1 MASGTLIAVFR
12 SFITPPLSLLLLFG
26 IAYALKSKYPRLAKK
41 LSLSVLFIFVV
52 ISTNAG
58 AWLLVYPLEHLE
70 QALLDTKNT
79 GAQAIVILTA
89 GSLEH
94 SPEYG
99 GKAIPDYI
107 GLGRMRYAAK
117 LYRDTALPILV
128 TGGFGSKA
136 PARDSLASAMAN
148 ALQYEFA
155 IPVRWQED
163 QASNTYENAQFSAR
177 ILRQAGIN
185 RVLLVT
191 DAMHMRR
198 AKFAFDQTGLVVIPA
213 PTLFFSSSDFGLLS
227 FIPGVEGLRRS
238 HYAMHEWLGLLQ
250 YRLFHTNAHV
260 QTQSP

>member
-1 MASGTLIAVFR
+1 MGSGTLIAVFR
-12 SFITPPLSLLLLFG
+12 SLITPPLSLLLLFA
-26 IAYALKSKYPRLAKK
+26 IAYAVRNTRPRLAKT
-41 LSLSVLFIFVV
+41 LSLSLVSIFLL

-70 QALLDTKNT
+70 RALPDTKNT
-79 GAQAIVILTA
+79 GAQAIVILSA

-99 GKAIPDYI
+99 GQAIPDYI
-107 GLGRMRYAAK
+107 GLGRIRYAAK

-128 TGGFGSKA
+128 SGGFGSKS
-136 PARDSLASAMAN
+136 PAKDSLASAMAS

-155 IPVRWQED
+155 IPVLWQED
-163 QASNTYENAQFSAR
+163 QARNTYENAQFSAR
-177 ILRQAGIN
+177 ILQQAGIT

-198 AKFAFDQTGLVVIPA
+198 AKFAFDQTGLVAIPA

-238 HYAMHEWLGLLQ
+238 NYAMHEWLGLIQ
-250 YRLFHTNAHV
+250 YWLFHTKSRP
-260 QTQSP
+260 QP

>member
-1 MASGTLIAVFR
+1 MDNGTLIAVFR
-12 SFITPPLSLLLLFG
+12 RLITPPLSLLLLLAV
-26 IAYALKSKYPRLAKK
+26 AYALKNKWPRAAKT
-41 LSLSVLFIFVV
+41 LSLNILFIFLI

-70 QALLDTKNT
+70 RALLDSKNT

-94 SPEYG
+94 SPEYD

-107 GLGRMRYAAK
+107 GLGRVRYAAK

-128 TGGFGSKA
+128 TGGFGSKS
-136 PARDSLASAMAN
+136 PVKESLASAMAST
-148 ALQYEFA
+148 LQYEFA
-155 IPVRWQED
+155 IPVLWQED
-163 QASNTYENAQFSAR
+163 QATNTYENAQFSAR
-177 ILRQAGIN
+177 ILQQAGIT

-198 AKFAFDQTGLVVIPA
+198 AKFAFDQTGLVAIPA

-227 FIPGVEGLRRS
+227 FIPSVEGLRRS
-238 HYAMHEWLGLLQ
+238 NYAMHEWLGLLQ
-250 YRLFHTNAHV
+250 YQLFRANAHA
-260 QTQSP
+260 QTQLP